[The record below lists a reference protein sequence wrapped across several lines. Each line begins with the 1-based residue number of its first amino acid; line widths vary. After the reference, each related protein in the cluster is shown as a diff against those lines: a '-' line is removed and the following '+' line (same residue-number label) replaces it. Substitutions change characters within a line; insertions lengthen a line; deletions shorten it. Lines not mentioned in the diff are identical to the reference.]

1 MLDRN
6 VKWIC
11 YTVLIGLVPVLSRA
25 LVWVV
30 ASDRR
35 SSILNPTDLILFGL
49 ILHISNINEIE
60 HFASDHRSWK
70 SIYNALSILFIVM
83 YAVLFTCVV
92 FDEFGLVSVHYP
104 VVRNIAVSL
113 SAMSFVL
120 SLTIY
125 YRSAK
130 LGS

>member
-1 MLDRN
+1 M
-6 VKWIC
+6 
-11 YTVLIGLVPVLSRA
+11 
-25 LVWVV
+25 V
-30 ASDRR
+30 ASDRH

-70 SIYNALSILFIVM
+70 SVHNALSILFIVM
-83 YAVLFTCVV
+83 YAVLFTCLV
-92 FDEFGLVSVHYP
+92 FDEYGLVSVNYP

-113 SAMSFVL
+113 SAISFVL

-130 LGS
+130 LVS

>member
-1 MLDRN
+1 M
-6 VKWIC
+6 
-11 YTVLIGLVPVLSRA
+11 
-25 LVWVV
+25 
-30 ASDRR
+30 
-35 SSILNPTDLILFGL
+35 
-49 ILHISNINEIE
+49 
-60 HFASDHRSWK
+60 
-70 SIYNALSILFIVM
+70 SILFIVM